1 MGKARIEK
9 TSPKDAR
16 GLGSDET
23 GGGGGGGSCKQP
35 AVPPLP
41 SFLQIPRVQLSGVPS
56 NFGPFLLSD
65 QRVNTIYQHSRNVS
79 INRLKPF

>member
-1 MGKARIEK
+1 VGKARIEK
-9 TSPKDAR
+9 TSPKNAW

-23 GGGGGGGSCKQP
+23 GGGGGGGCKQP

-56 NFGPFLLSD
+56 IFGPFLLSD
-65 QRVNTIYQHSRNVS
+65 QRVNTIYQHNRDVS
-79 INRLKPF
+79 INRLKSF